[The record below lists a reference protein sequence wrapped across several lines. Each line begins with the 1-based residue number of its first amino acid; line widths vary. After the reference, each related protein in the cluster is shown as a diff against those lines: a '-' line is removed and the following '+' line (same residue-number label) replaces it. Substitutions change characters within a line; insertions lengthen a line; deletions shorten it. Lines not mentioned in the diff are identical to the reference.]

1 MPRYSCA
8 AGSAPAQPIS
18 TALQDDRESTRR
30 ERLLSAMIDVATTD
44 GYAAATVARVVV
56 RAGVSRPS
64 FYEHFIEK
72 EDCFLAALAGVQ
84 EQMLAQVTRAVRGEG
99 PEQAAGA
106 AVAALIDFA
115 DSKAAM
121 GRLAMSE
128 ALAGGP
134 RALDARDR
142 GIEEI
147 ARTVEQAF
155 AQVPAGRSIPDV
167 PLATTIGAVQRL
179 LASRLR
185 RGERGLAR
193 MQKDLL
199 GWLSSYEQPAGEHRW
214 RTLAPSPPP
223 ARSSFVARIPLRAP
237 PPPAPGRAR
246 LSEGRVAENQ
256 RQRIV
261 FATAELVARKG
272 YAATTVA
279 EIAKHSKLDGRVFYR
294 LFADKQDAF
303 AAVHELAFQRTMAVT
318 AGAFFAGGQWPERV
332 WEAGRAFTQFI
343 AQNPTLT
350 HASLIEGHAGDP
362 ARVQRLEDLLGAFT
376 IFLQEGYEHGTHG
389 APPTRLAVEAIAA
402 ANFEIVYRQARWHG
416 ATADMAGLLTHL
428 SHICLAPFLGSARAN
443 ELIDELT
450 GAERSGIAR

>member
-1 MPRYSCA
+1 
-8 AGSAPAQPIS
+8 
-18 TALQDDRESTRR
+18 
-30 ERLLSAMIDVATTD
+30 MIDVATTD
-44 GYAAATVARVVV
+44 GYAAATIARVVV

-84 EQMLAQVTRAVRGEG
+84 EQMLAQVNLAVGGEG

-115 DSKAAM
+115 GSHAAM
-121 GRLAMSE
+121 ARFAISE
-128 ALAGGP
+128 TLAGGP
-134 RALDARDR
+134 RALDARER
-142 GIEEI
+142 GIDEI
-147 ARTVEQAF
+147 AHAVEQAF

-167 PLATTIGAVQRL
+167 PLAGTIGAVQRL

-185 RGERGLAR
+185 RGERGLTGMR
-193 MQKDLL
+193 EDLL
-199 GWLSSYEQPAGEHRW
+199 SWLSSYEQPAGEHRW
-214 RTLAPSPPP
+214 RTLTPTPPP
-223 ARSSFVARIPLRAP
+223 ARSSFVAKTPLRAP
-237 PPPAPGRAR
+237 PPPAPGRPR

-256 RQRIV
+256 RQMIV

-272 YAATTVA
+272 YAGTTVA
-279 EIAKHSKLDGRVFYR
+279 EIAKHAKLDGRVFYR

-350 HASLIEGHAGDP
+350 HASLIEGHAGEP

-376 IFLQEGYEHGTHG
+376 IFLQEGYEHGTPG
-389 APPTRLAVEAIAA
+389 APPARLSVEAIAA
-402 ANFEIVYRQARWHG
+402 MSFEIVHRHARAHG
-416 ATADMAGLLTHL
+416 AKADVAGLLIHL
-428 SHICLAPFLGSARAN
+428 THICLTPFLGSARAN
-443 ELIDELT
+443 ETIDELV
-450 GAERSGIAR
+450 GIERSGAAR